1 MPGRPSNNNDDS
13 SSWSY
18 ISPRMAF
25 LMVSMSLGQL
35 GDGLNIFQGIYLVG
49 VGWNES
55 SVGKALSLMGLTAL
69 LVQPF
74 AGDFV
79 DRATV
84 DRRVFLTVASVITAI
99 SASTILMVR
108 HGNTDHMLI
117 YTSKIFEGIASSFIG
132 PCLAALTMACFGPDR
147 FDEVMASN
155 IYWGHVGSVMAAGLA
170 GLVAYM
176 SYPDIKFCFLII
188 GASALIAI
196 VFVQSLPQG
205 DPLMGRGFRSA
216 DDADTVLRLD
226 SSDSEAGDDVQK
238 PATENSPLIVSSI
251 VAPAPAQ
258 PEFPEASSYMD
269 VFLERKTCILCCTG
283 FFFHFANANVLLVLG
298 ELMGQ
303 EGEHDKSD
311 TANRNAIPLT
321 AGAIIMAQVTM
332 AFATQLG
339 DNYTARGTGRK
350 VLFMAGLLSLPIRC
364 ALIIA
369 FSNAGSAFLLST
381 QIFDGI
387 GGGLMGLIQPL
398 IIADITFGTGRFNA
412 VSKYLWALDC
422 SLIFHA
428 MSLILLFV
436 HADGLIA
443 SCFGL
448 GATLSNYLGQMVV
461 EHYGHIASLTGSLFL
476 SVIPIIVFSTMPET
490 YGLRGQSR
498 MDTKT
503 QSLSV

>member
-1 MPGRPSNNNDDS
+1 MPRRTSSNNDDT
-13 SSWSY
+13 SSWRY

-49 VGWNES
+49 IGWNES

-79 DRATV
+79 DRATI
-84 DRRVFLTVASVITAI
+84 DRRVFLTMASIVTAI

-108 HGNTDHMLI
+108 HGNTDHVLI
-117 YTSKIFEGIASSFIG
+117 YASKILEGISSSFIG
-132 PCLAALTMACFGPDR
+132 PCLAALTLASFGPDR

-176 SYPDIKFCFLII
+176 SFPDIKFCFLII

-196 VFVQSLPQG
+196 GFVQSLPQG
-205 DPLMGRGFRSA
+205 DPLLGRGFRSA
-216 DDADTVLRLD
+216 EDSDTVTRID
-226 SSDSEAGDDVQK
+226 SLSDSETGDNMEK
-238 PATENSPLIVSSI
+238 PPSENTPLVGASI
-251 VAPAPAQ
+251 LEAVVPDM
-258 PEFPEASSYMD
+258 PEAAAYMD
-269 VFLERKTCILCCTG
+269 VFLDRNTCILCCTG

-303 EGEHDKSD
+303 EGGGSD
-311 TANRNAIPLT
+311 TQSRNAIPLT

-332 AFATQLG
+332 AFATQIG
-339 DNYTARGTGRK
+339 DNYTAKGTGRK

-364 ALIIA
+364 ALIIM
-369 FSNAGSAFLLST
+369 FSDAGSAFLLST

-398 IIADITFGTGRFNA
+398 IIADITFGSGRFNA
-412 VSKYLWALDC
+412 VN
-422 SLIFHA
+422 
-428 MSLILLFV
+428 
-436 HADGLIA
+436 GLIA

-448 GATLSNYLGQMVV
+448 GATLSNFLGQMVV
-461 EHYGHIASLTGSLFL
+461 ERYGHIASLTASFFL
-476 SVIPIIVFSTMPET
+476 SIIPILVFSNMTET

-498 MDTKT
+498 ATDSKT
-503 QSLSV
+503 QTLSV